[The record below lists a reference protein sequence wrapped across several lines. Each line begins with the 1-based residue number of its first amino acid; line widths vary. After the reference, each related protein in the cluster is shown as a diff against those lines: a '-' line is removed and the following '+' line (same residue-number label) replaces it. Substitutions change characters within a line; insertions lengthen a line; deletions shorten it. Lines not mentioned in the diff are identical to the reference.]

1 MMDTR
6 DYRAQ
11 AWECHPA
18 LVSAQALS
26 INVVTGSD
34 VITSLLCPTDYEEHS
49 DDPEAQQARYFE
61 RNDNDN
67 NYELVE
73 GLVNSN
79 GREILAVPSRKLVEH
94 LGNHI
99 PEMPIFDDAFST
111 FHNGYASV
119 RVTCGSEYPPDG
131 KHDTNRAGNQSRAV
145 FFDTHGAQLETEHE
159 YDDALSFSEGLASV
173 HRADAKATT
182 GWGYIDRTGREVIP
196 CTLPPAGIFS
206 HGVAPILDRKGLIG
220 FIGRDGKVLAQPCY
234 SYYNVDRGFLNGVA
248 IVLIGHVKSI
258 IDTHMK
264 AVVDRLDKI
273 GEPYHW
279 SDGDRMILFRGEKC
293 GLMVNGTL
301 TIPIEYDTGEFNEIR
316 SAGDA
321 QFFSPILRAQRN
333 GRCVILRTDGRVIWS
348 APAAAAASPA
358 LKVGSE
364 EAGRKPG
371 GPVATIDFTRYG
383 TDHRIVCSGTSRIL
397 LIPNPESH
405 VPNDSSHPPDLR
417 VRIESPQM
425 RAAIDPCTFLTK
437 YNRVYAVAF
446 AYQTLSTNP
455 ISITFRATDH
465 NVTIASKRSGK
476 HRETICL
483 GDEADMYGY
492 PLPPTQEG
500 LWYLN
505 SNASAPD
512 LSLLLA
518 QMGEATKVYP
528 GAKYAYEKLGF
539 KSPPDMRFN
548 NKNPESLVKDLERLR
563 KLAPSHDQ

>member
-1 MMDTR
+1 
-6 DYRAQ
+6 
-11 AWECHPA
+11 
-18 LVSAQALS
+18 
-26 INVVTGSD
+26 
-34 VITSLLCPTDYEEHS
+34 
-49 DDPEAQQARYFE
+49 
-61 RNDNDN
+61 
-67 NYELVE
+67 
-73 GLVNSN
+73 
-79 GREILAVPSRKLVEH
+79 
-94 LGNHI
+94 
-99 PEMPIFDDAFST
+99 MPIFDDALST

-333 GRCVILRTDGRVIWS
+333 GQCVILRNDGRVIWS
-348 APAAAAASPA
+348 APAPATASTASASEQPA
-358 LKVGSE
+358 P
-364 EAGRKPG
+364 RNPG
-371 GPVATIDFTRYG
+371 GAVATIDFTQYG
-383 TDHRIVCSGTSRIL
+383 TDHRVAYSGTSRIF
-397 LIPNPESH
+397 LIPNPQNR
-405 VPNDSSHPPDLR
+405 VLNDSSHPPDLR
-417 VRIESPQM
+417 VRIESPKLG
-425 RAAIDPCTFLTK
+425 AAIDTSTFLTK
-437 YNRVYAVAF
+437 YNRVYADCFAFQTVASDH
-446 AYQTLSTNP
+446 L
-455 ISITFRATDH
+455 SITFRATEK
-465 NVTIASKRSGK
+465 NVTVASKRSGK

-492 PLPPTQEG
+492 PLPPTLEG
-500 LWYLN
+500 LHYLN
-505 SNASAPD
+505 SNAWAPD

-518 QMGEATKVYP
+518 QMGDATKVYP
-528 GAKYAYEKLGF
+528 GVKYAYEKLGF
-539 KSPPDMRFN
+539 KSPPDVRFK
-548 NKNPESLVKDLERLR
+548 NKNPESLVNDIERLR
-563 KLAPSHDQ
+563 KFAPSNDQ